1 MREVDISVII
11 VNYNVR
17 HFLEP
22 CLNSILKASVPLKCE
37 IWVVD
42 NSSVDGSVEMLQNC
56 FPEVNLLVNN
66 KNLGFSK
73 ANNQAIKKAKGK
85 YVLLLNPDTLLQ
97 EQTLKTCFYYM
108 ESHPSTGVTGVKMID
123 GTGKYLP
130 ESKRG
135 FPSPRT
141 AFFKMIGLNTIFP
154 KSGFFNAYY
163 LGNQSKDQM
172 GPVDVLP
179 GAFMFLSKRV
189 LDQVGYLD
197 EAFFM
202 YGEDIDLSFR
212 VKKAGY
218 SVDYLPTTTIVHYKG
233 ESTKKGTLNYVRIFY
248 QAMIIFLEKHYT
260 GRGKKGLVFMLK
272 IAIYAKAI
280 SSAIAV
286 FGEKFFFPST
296 HFLGTIWGLIILK
309 NWWSLFYF
317 KDLNYYN
324 NSFDTLN
331 APLYAGLW
339 SLSYY
344 LCGLYDSKVHSNALL
359 KGWFLGSLSIGF
371 IYGFLPLEWRNSRM
385 LVVFGVGWSLF
396 LGWFL
401 PKVKGFLFNYRK
413 AGKSSRKPRV
423 LFAGGKAN
431 EEKAIHILDTVGWQY
446 EYFGRWGSMDTLPD
460 KIKSE
465 QITDV
470 IFSADDWNASE
481 IIRAMTILGK
491 EDIRFRLFPKDGS
504 EIIGSHSKNTLADL
518 FTLHLN
524 FSIQQPVYRRIKRIF
539 DFSSALLLILLF
551 PILVFKMRSP
561 LQFAINIFKVFIGK
575 KSWVGYKKTE
585 QMEVGSLPIIKEG
598 IFDPSFLLD
607 LDEEL
612 SASIVDKINLN
623 YAKDYSVHQDFLI
636 LIKNWKEWDR
646 NSFHDNS

>member
-22 CLNSILKASVPLKCE
+22 CLNSVLKASALLKCE

-42 NSSVDGSVEMLQNC
+42 NCSVDGSVDMLQKC
-56 FPEVNLLVNN
+56 FPEVNLLVNEN
-66 KNLGFSK
+66 NLGFSK

-85 YVLLLNPDTLLQ
+85 YILLLNPDTLLQ
-97 EQTLKTCFYYM
+97 ERTLTTCFDYM
-108 ESHPSTGVTGVKMID
+108 EAHSFTGAVGVKMID

-141 AFFKMIGLNTIFP
+141 AFFKMVGLNKIFP

-179 GAFMFLSKRV
+179 GAFMFLSKRA
-189 LDQVGYLD
+189 LDEVGYLD

-212 VKKAGY
+212 IKKADY
-218 SVDYLPTTTIVHYKG
+218 SVEYLPTTTIVHYKG

-248 QAMIIFLEKHYT
+248 QAMIIYTEKHYR

-272 IAIYAKAI
+272 MAIYAKAF

-286 FGEKFFFPST
+286 FVEKLFFPFA
-296 HFLGTIWGLIILK
+296 HFLGTFLGLIILK

-331 APLYAGLW
+331 APLYAALW

-359 KGWFLGSLSIGF
+359 KGWFMGSLSIGF
-371 IYGFLPLEWRNSRM
+371 IYGFLPVELRNSRM
-385 LVVFGVGWSLF
+385 LIVYGVGLSLF

-401 PKVKGFLFNYRK
+401 PKVQGFLFNHPRVS
-413 AGKSSRKPRV
+413 KSGRRPRV
-423 LFAGGKAN
+423 LFAGSKTN
-431 EEKAIHILDTVGWQY
+431 EEKAIHILDTAGWKY
-446 EYFGRWGSMDTLPD
+446 EYFGRWKSLETIPE

-491 EDIRFRLFPKDGS
+491 EEIRFRLFPKDGS

-518 FTLHLN
+518 FTLHLDFAIN
-524 FSIQQPVYRRIKRIF
+524 QPVYRRIKRIF
-539 DFSSALLLILLF
+539 DISTALLLILLY
-551 PILVFKMRSP
+551 PILVFKIRRP
-561 LQFAINIFKVFIGK
+561 LQFASNIFQVFIGK

-585 QMEVGSLPIIKEG
+585 KFEERALPIIREG
-598 IFDPSFLLD
+598 ILDLSFLLEI
-607 LDEEL
+607 DEEL
-612 SASIVDKINLN
+612 NASIVDKINLN

-636 LIKNWKEWDR
+636 LIKNWKELDR
-646 NSFHDNS
+646 ALFHDNS